1 MKNSHYDRK
10 VEESLEID
18 MVVVRYGQDKS
29 VEQRQWELCLDKCV
43 ETSVQKMKTL
53 HWREI
58 VLGDG
63 FALYFEQFENDF
75 NQCGQNINNKTCVVL
90 LADFDL

>member
-1 MKNSHYDRK
+1 
-10 VEESLEID
+10 
-18 MVVVRYGQDKS
+18 
-29 VEQRQWELCLDKCV
+29 
-43 ETSVQKMKTL
+43 MKTL

-75 NQCGQNINNKTCVVL
+75 NQRGQNINNKTCVVL